1 MQTEYIKSLNCNYAR
16 ILLDGKPE
24 EKRYQYCIVGRGGI
38 KGLLPCNLRYINGQ
52 GYLYYD
58 ITSKQNVQQIYSKK
72 YITRDGIKDFLWSLR
87 QVRQELERFLLDA
100 GNILL
105 FPEQIFQDLES
116 RVFSFLYIPYYE
128 GKNGIKEL
136 MDFWVEHID
145 YDDDLLVTCVYHM
158 YEQMDQ
164 NGDVYFQKQIFEDA
178 KMLEVAQTTEVGKAT
193 TQTAE
198 ARQGTL
204 RTTQTTEIG
213 EGTARTT
220 QTAEIR
226 EGAAQTT
233 QTTGTNR
240 VDAQATE
247 RKATMQTMEAGEITD
262 SGQAAEERTGTN
274 PSKRRFFGI
283 FDGKKKDREIRDQYR
298 QNMQEIMSGYAVAED
313 TSYDEDDDYGRTIY
327 IEEPAAEKETK
338 RRIETSKGQLVAV
351 IKDPVLTMGKKKG
364 EADIVLE
371 DASVSRLHARITK
384 EKDTY
389 FIEDLNSTNG
399 TFKNGLQ
406 LQPYEKREL
415 EEGDEIKLGRV
426 ALVFR

>member
-1 MQTEYIKSLNCNYAR
+1 MQTEYVKSLNCNYER
-16 ILLDGKPE
+16 ILLDEKPE

-58 ITSKQNVQQIYSKK
+58 ITSKQNIQQIYSKK
-72 YITRDGIKDFLWSLR
+72 NITRDWIKDFLWSFR

-100 GNILL
+100 GNILM

-164 NGDVYFQKQIFEDA
+164 NGDIYFQKQIFEDA
-178 KMLEVAQTTEVGKAT
+178 KMLEAAQMTEVGKAT

-198 ARQGTL
+198 V
-204 RTTQTTEIG
+204 G

-220 QTAEIR
+220 EVKERTARATQTAEFR
-226 EGAAQTT
+226 ERAAQTT
-233 QTTGTNR
+233 EADKVAAQT
-240 VDAQATE
+240 AE
-247 RKATMQTMEAGEITD
+247 KATMQTMEAGEMTV
-262 SGQAAEERTGTN
+262 SGRAADERTSTN
-274 PSKRRFFGI
+274 PSKKRFFGI
-283 FDGKKKDREIRDQYR
+283 FDGKKKDREMRDQYR

-313 TSYDEDDDYGRTIY
+313 SAYDEDYGKTIY
-327 IEEPAAEKETK
+327 IEEPAAEKEMQRK
-338 RRIETSKGQLVAV
+338 IETPKGKLVAV
-351 IKDPVLTMGKKKG
+351 IKESVLTLGKKKG

-384 EKDTY
+384 EKDSF

-406 LQPYEKREL
+406 LQPYERREL
-415 EEGDEIKLGRV
+415 EEGDEVKLGRV
-426 ALVFR
+426 ILIFR

>member
-1 MQTEYIKSLNCNYAR
+1 MQTEYVKSLNCNYER

-58 ITSKQNVQQIYSKK
+58 ITSKQNIQQIYSKK
-72 YITRDGIKDFLWSLR
+72 SITRDWVKDFLWSFR

-100 GNILL
+100 GNILM
-105 FPEQIFQDLES
+105 FPEQVFQDLES

-164 NGDVYFQKQIFEDA
+164 NGDIYFQKQIFEDA
-178 KMLEVAQTTEVGKAT
+178 KMLEAAQMTEVGKAT

-198 ARQGTL
+198 VRGKAAQ
-204 RTTQTTEIG
+204 
-213 EGTARTT
+213 AT
-220 QTAEIR
+220 QTAEVR
-226 EGAAQTT
+226 ERTAQAKQAAEVGEGAARTT
-233 QTTGTNR
+233 EADK
-240 VDAQATE
+240 VAAQAVE
-247 RKATMQTMEAGEITD
+247 KRAKAQAAEVGEMTD
-262 SGQAAEERTGTN
+262 SGQAADERTSVN

-283 FDGKKKDREIRDQYR
+283 FDGRKKDREMRDQYR

-313 TSYDEDDDYGRTIY
+313 SAYDEDYGRTIY
-327 IEEPAAEKETK
+327 IEEPAAERETQRK
-338 RRIETSKGQLVAV
+338 IETPKGKLVAV
-351 IKDPVLTMGKKKG
+351 IKDSVLTLGKKKG
-364 EADIVLE
+364 EADIVLD

-384 EKDTY
+384 EKETF

-406 LQPYEKREL
+406 LQPYERREL

-426 ALVFR
+426 NLIFR

>member
-72 YITRDGIKDFLWSLR
+72 YITRDWIKDFLWSLR

-178 KMLEVAQTTEVGKAT
+178 KMLETAQTTEVGKAT

-262 SGQAAEERTGTN
+262 SGQAAEERIGTN

-327 IEEPAAEKETK
+327 IEEPVAEKETK